1 VDKGWMDFPELGCVE
16 RIRIKKSGKI
26 RVERIRI
33 KKSGKIRVERIRI
46 KKSGKIRT
54 QPLCGEHSP

>member
-1 VDKGWMDFPELGCVE
+1 
-16 RIRIKKSGKI
+16 
-26 RVERIRI
+26 VERIRI